1 MKTKLADEKVV
12 NDLERLI
19 KKSKGKISPADA
31 SATTGYPLEQVKD
44 ALSRLIELYEARVT
58 MDNETGQIQFIFK
71 YPFFRRGKKTIK
83 EILQNVL
90 EILWK
95 GFQIVYKASIG
106 IILIFYTVIFILIL
120 IAIIFAGRSS
130 DRDSKIDIG
139 SILGGLFR
147 GILDAYTFS
156 LITRD
161 ISYRYDDYGY
171 RYKSYQPE
179 KNRGKGF
186 VKSVFSFVFGPERP
200 KYDPLEDAKEAIA
213 FIRQNNGRITA
224 GHIVALTGLSFEE
237 AEARLAEYAVKFNGE
252 LEITEEGYVVAE
264 FTDLMNKA
272 SDEFKGGKIVFYE
285 DEVEPPYELTGNS
298 SGRNFAIAGMN
309 LFNLFMSFILINSFN
324 ETIYA
329 HENMSTSEL
338 IMYNL
343 QEFGWIV
350 IVLGYFPFISYKENM
365 LILAEAQARTGQ
377 TADATTALNTIRKE
391 AGLKDYS
398 GNDLI
403 GEILHQKFL
412 QLFLEGQVYT
422 DMRRTKTKPSPNMPM
437 RFIYPITEYNAN
449 PNVPKDSET
458 LVMWE
463 K

>member
-1 MKTKLADEKVV
+1 MKTKLANEKVV

-90 EILWK
+90 EVLWK

-161 ISYRYDDYGY
+161 ISYRYDDYDY
-171 RYKSYQPE
+171 RYKTYQPE

-200 KYDPLEDAKEAIA
+200 KYDPLEDAKESIA

-350 IVLGYFPFISYKENM
+350 IVLGYFPFIFSILFFAIPSFRYFYVKKKEKERQINILRKKLLGTFVRHSGRKIRYDE
-365 LILAEAQARTGQ
+365 LIYLAKIDKKNEALAKT
-377 TADATTALNTIRKE
+377 LLEKLVVE
-391 AGLKDYS
+391 LK
-398 GNDLI
+398 
-403 GEILHQKFL
+403 GEINIDSD
-412 QLFLEGQVYT
+412 G
-422 DMRRTKTKPSPNMPM
+422 MP
-437 RFIYPITEYNAN
+437 IYSFDRLSKELN
-449 PNVPKDSET
+449 K
-458 LVMWE
+458 
-463 K
+463 